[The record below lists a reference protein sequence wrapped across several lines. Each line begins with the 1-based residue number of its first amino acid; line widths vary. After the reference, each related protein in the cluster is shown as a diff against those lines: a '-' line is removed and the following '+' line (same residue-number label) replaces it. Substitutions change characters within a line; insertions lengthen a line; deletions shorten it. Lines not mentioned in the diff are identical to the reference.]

1 MKARGKAVSMML
13 AEPKCRLYIRVMTEV
28 ITELDR
34 EGWAG
39 STPVKFNE
47 KLQKEFEVW
56 LNLDQ
61 VKMVHV
67 WRPEFLKE
75 EKPAQVSFTDASIFA
90 WGMVFFKKNGQKVRF
105 TRYIG
110 EDLIDSPIHIKE
122 AAAIFMML
130 QDHPEEFVDA
140 TLIHYC
146 DNEGV
151 VHGYRNMG
159 TSTPELTHWIV
170 KIYEKLHE
178 LRSVLR

>member
-1 MKARGKAVSMML
+1 MML